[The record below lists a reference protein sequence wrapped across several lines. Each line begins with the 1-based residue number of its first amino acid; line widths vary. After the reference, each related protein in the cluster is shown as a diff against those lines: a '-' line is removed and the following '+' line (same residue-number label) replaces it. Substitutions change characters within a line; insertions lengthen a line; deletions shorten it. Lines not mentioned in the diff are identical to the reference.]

1 MSSGTDA
8 AAETGRAPSRR
19 SPLRLILLPNII
31 TLARLF
37 SVPVLV
43 WAISTG
49 EHQIAFWLF
58 VAAGISD
65 AVDGFIAK
73 RFGME
78 SDLGAHLDPVADKAL
93 LVSIYVALGVSG
105 GLPVWLTVLVVARD
119 VLIVGA
125 VLLAL
130 AMLKPI
136 RMRPLPVSKVTT
148 LCQIV
153 LAALALSER
162 AFDIG
167 IDVLVVVMQ
176 WCVAGLTVASAGAY
190 LLEWLRHMTGRTAR

>member
-1 MSSGTDA
+1 MGGPEGDGA
-8 AAETGRAPSRR
+8 AARGART
-19 SPLRLILLPNII
+19 RLIQLPNII
-31 TLARLF
+31 TLCRLF

-43 WAISTG
+43 WAIATG
-49 EHQIAFWLF
+49 EMQVAFWIF

-65 AVDGFIAK
+65 AVDGFLAK

-78 SDLGAHLDPVADKAL
+78 TDLGAHLDPVADKAL
-93 LVSIYVALGVSG
+93 LVSIYVTLGITG

-130 AMLKPI
+130 VMLKPI

-153 LAALALSER
+153 LAGLVLCER
-162 AFDIG
+162 AFDVG
-167 IDVLVVVMQ
+167 LDVVVTVFQ

-190 LLEWLRHMTGRTAR
+190 LREWLLHMTRRAAR